1 MKMNLEINDRA
12 TGFLVLLS
20 ILLVLYSLNTIPVHS
35 GPSGAS
41 GEGDFFIEVAGDV
54 ESPGVYRFDHPP
66 DIMDLMDKAGG
77 ALNLDMA
84 QPQRFIEGP
93 FSTGKMITVRQEA
106 LYTRFVISEMSA
118 FYKITLGIPISLN
131 KESETGLT
139 AIPGIGP
146 GLAKAIVRERTERGG
161 FQRLRDLLSVKGIGP
176 KLYERIRP
184 YVVL

>member
-1 MKMNLEINDRA
+1 MNLEINDRA

-20 ILLVLYSLNTIPVHS
+20 ILLVLYSLNTIIAHS
-35 GPSGAS
+35 RPSAAS

-54 ESPGVYRFDHPP
+54 ESPGVYRFDYPP
-66 DIMDLMDKAGG
+66 DIVDLMDKAG

-84 QPQRFIEGP
+84 RAQGFIKGP
-93 FSTGKMITVRQEA
+93 LSTGKMITVRQEA
-106 LYTRFVISEMSA
+106 LYTRFVICEMSA

-131 KESETGLT
+131 SESETGLT

-146 GLAKAIVRERTERGG
+146 GLAKAIVRERSERGG
-161 FQRLRDLLSVKGIGP
+161 FQDLRDLLSVKGVGP

-184 YVVL
+184 HVVL

>member
-1 MKMNLEINDRA
+1 MNLEINDRA
-12 TGFLVLLS
+12 IGFLVLLS
-20 ILLVLYSLNTIPVHS
+20 FLLVLCFLNTILTHS
-35 GPSGAS
+35 RPPGAS
-41 GEGDFFIEVAGDV
+41 SEGDFFIEVSGDV
-54 ESPGVYRFDHPP
+54 ESPGVYRFDYPP
-66 DIMDLMDKAGG
+66 NIMNLMDKAG

-84 QPQRFIEGP
+84 RPQRFIEGP
-93 FSTGKMITVRQEA
+93 LSTGKVVTVCQEA
-106 LYTRFVISEMSA
+106 LNTRFVLSEMSA

-139 AIPGIGP
+139 ALPGIGP

-161 FQRLRDLLSVKGIGP
+161 FQRLRDVLSVKGIGP

>member
-1 MKMNLEINDRA
+1 MNLEINDRT

-20 ILLVLYSLNTIPVHS
+20 FLLVLYFLNTILTHS

-41 GEGDFFIEVAGDV
+41 GKGDFFIEVAGDV

-66 DIMDLMDKAGG
+66 DIMDIMDKAG
-77 ALNLDMA
+77 ALNLERVR
-84 QPQRFIEGP
+84 PQGTIEGP
-93 FSTGKMITVRQEA
+93 LSTGKVITVHQEA
-106 LYTRFVISEMSA
+106 LNTRLDISEMSA
-118 FYKITLGIPISLN
+118 FYKMTLGIPISLN
-131 KESETGLT
+131 TESETGLT

-146 GLAKAIVRERTERGG
+146 GLARAIVQERSERGG
-161 FQRLRDLLSVKGIGP
+161 FQSLRDVLSVKGIGP